1 MIVVDTSAILAIL
14 WREPGAED
22 FKAAIIGSDGVVMSA
37 ATRLECF
44 IVCMR
49 RGGSAVVREM
59 EGLLTG
65 LNVVTAPFDD
75 PQLTTARDAFTR
87 FGRGRHGLNY
97 GDCFSYALAKARDL
111 PLLFKGEDFAATDVK
126 RAV

>member
-1 MIVVDTSAILAIL
+1 VIVLDTSAVLAIL
-14 WREPGAED
+14 WREPEAED
-22 FKAAIIGSDGVVMSA
+22 FKVAITESDGVIMSA

-44 IVCMR
+44 VVCMR
-49 RGGSAVVREM
+49 RGGPALVEEM
-59 EGLLTG
+59 EGLLAG
-65 LNVVTAPFDD
+65 LTIDTAPFDEK
-75 PQLTTARDAFTR
+75 QLAMARDAFAMY
-87 FGRGRHGLNY
+87 GRGRHGLNY